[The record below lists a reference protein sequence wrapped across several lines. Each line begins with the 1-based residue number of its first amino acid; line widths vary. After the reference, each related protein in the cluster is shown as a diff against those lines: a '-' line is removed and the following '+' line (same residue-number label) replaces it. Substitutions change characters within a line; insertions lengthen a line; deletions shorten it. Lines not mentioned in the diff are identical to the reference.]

1 MADADALFE
10 PLPRTLA
17 DTAAASALF
26 APLAGERVEV
36 VAFAY
41 LAEDQRLLGVR
52 HVRSGSVDTLDLPVR
67 DVAADALAFD
77 ARGVV
82 MAHNHPSGDPTPS
95 RADREATRLLA
106 RALDPLGVRLLD
118 HLVIARGGM
127 VSFRRLGLL

>member
-1 MADADALFE
+1 MADYEPLFA

-17 DTAAASALF
+17 DPAAAEKLF
-26 APLAGERVEV
+26 ARLADEPLEV

-41 LAEDQRLLGVR
+41 LAEDQRLLGIR
-52 HVRSGSVDTLDLPVR
+52 HARSASVDMLDLSVR
-67 DVAADALAFD
+67 DVALDALAFG

-95 RADREATRLLA
+95 IADKDATRLLA

-118 HLVIARGGM
+118 HLVIAEGGM